1 MTRQFYIIIIT
12 LIPLL
17 LFSQPPQLQFEHI
30 NTSDGMSN
38 NSISCILQ
46 DRQGFM
52 WFGTSDGLDR
62 WDGYTFK
69 IFSHDANDSNSI
81 SNNTIWSI
89 HEDSSGNI
97 WVGTENGLN
106 KYNPLT
112 ESFIVYLT
120 DKTDSNSISNNIL
133 GPIFE
138 DNAENI
144 WIGTENGLNRY
155 NRKSNNFSQYF
166 FPGQFDSVSFWWNNN
181 TIRAINE
188 TEDGKL
194 LLGTTNDFLIFNP
207 QTGKTTTVPYV
218 IPGRKRWPSVT
229 TIYKDRVGM
238 FWIGIADDGVIEY
251 NPQTGKPR
259 LYETDPNDP
268 YSYSSL
274 FSNAFCED
282 KNGQLWIGSGDQG
295 LSIFDRIGRRF
306 IHYKSENKDET
317 SFKGPYVRSI
327 YEDKQGNIWIG
338 TQDSGINLVKKWN
351 KSFRHY
357 VHDSQNPN
365 SLGQEEVTNFLEDK
379 DGVLWITHFLGGI
392 SLFNQNTG
400 NFSHITHDP
409 KNPASMSRGGLYG
422 ICEDSY
428 GYIWLAVTPY
438 LDRFDRKTGIFKH
451 YRYDSSNPRSHAYT
465 FTLCCYEDHQRTM
478 WFGTNNAGLERFN
491 RADETFDRFCYDEV
505 DSNSISENC
514 IFSLYQD
521 RMDHFWIGTWD
532 GLCQLVYDTTGR
544 EKFIRYQPDPAN
556 PESITGKEIY
566 AIYQDRAGRLWIGTE
581 AGLNLFDL
589 EKQSFKALT
598 EKDGLPSNIIYGV
611 LEDDQGLSEGKAGN
625 LWLRTL
631 RGIVKFN
638 PETGKLR
645 VYDEGDGL
653 RYCKSIQQGYAAFY
667 KGKNGEMYSGGA
679 NSVTVFHPD
688 SLKDNPDPPKIAI
701 TDFKINYQT
710 VKINPKSP
718 LKKSVTFSDLIK
730 LDYHQNIISFEFAAL
745 DYTAPA
751 KNQYAYKLEGVN
763 PDWVFTGASQ
773 RFATYT
779 NLAPGEY
786 VFRVKASNNDGVWNE
801 AGASI
806 RIVITPPWWKT
817 TWAYGLYFLLM
828 VSLIYGAWRFQLNR
842 LRMRHDLEM
851 KQLQAEKL
859 EEVNRMKSHF
869 FANISHEFRT
879 PLTLILGP
887 ISQMFSQTRRP
898 DFRENLSL
906 MKRNALRLQRLINQ
920 LLDLSKLEAGRMKL
934 QVREENI
941 VTLLRSFVQAFESL
955 AKLKNIQ
962 LVFRAEQ
969 ENIPAYI
976 DREKLETIV
985 NNLLSNSFKFTPAGG
1000 KVIVAVNIPLNP
1012 PSKGDLHAP
1021 PFEGGSGGMCEIGI
1035 SDTGFGI
1042 PTDRL
1047 PHIFDRF
1054 YRVDDS
1060 YTSEPAPLD
1069 SSSLKKYPLGEKFY
1083 PTGQEGT
1090 GIGLALTKELV
1101 EFHKGEISVTSQVGK
1116 GTTFVIRLPIEKA
1129 VYKDKEIVDIPIP
1142 LSPFAKGKEIEI
1154 PPFEG
1159 GIGGMLEI
1167 QESQNKPY
1175 PEKPAKFKKSLPVL
1189 LIVED
1194 NSNMRI
1200 YIRSNL
1206 ENTYRIID
1214 AEDGEKGFL
1223 KCAKALPDLVIS
1235 DVMMPK
1241 MNGFQLCAR
1250 LKQDERTSHI
1260 PVILLTARA
1269 AAEDRIGGLET
1280 GADDYLIKPFD
1291 ARELQVRV
1299 KNLIEQRRKLRE
1311 RFRKEGILQPQEIA
1325 ITSTDQKFLQKAL
1338 EIVESHLSDEHFS
1351 VGNFGK
1357 EIGMSRALLH
1367 RKLRALIDHSPS
1379 ELIRSLR
1386 LNHAAQLLAKHGGTV
1401 TEIAF
1406 QVGFNNLSYFARCF
1420 QRQFGV
1426 SPSLY
1431 AGKNPHS

>member
-1 MTRQFYIIIIT
+1 MKNFCRNLWLIIFV
-12 LIPLL
+12 LL
-17 LFSQPPQLQFEHI
+17 LPTILYSQSDDLQFGHI
-30 NTSDGMSN
+30 STTDGLSN
-38 NSISCILQ
+38 NSVICILQ

-52 WFGTSDGLDR
+52 WFGTYDGLNR
-62 WDGYTFK
+62 WDGYAFK
-69 IFSHDANDSNSI
+69 IFTNDINDSNSI
-81 SNNTIWSI
+81 SNNSISSIQEDALGRIWI
-89 HEDSSGNI
+89 
-97 WVGTENGLN
+97 GTDNGLN
-106 KYNPLT
+106 VYDPLT
-112 ESFIVYLT
+112 EKFTRYTQVEKDT
-120 DKTDSNSISNNIL
+120 NSLSNNFVNT
-133 GPIFE
+133 IFQ
-138 DNAENI
+138 DHTGNI
-144 WIGTENGLNRY
+144 WIGTEYGLNRY
-155 NRKSNNFSQYF
+155 NRGSENFTHYF

-188 TEDGKL
+188 SEDGKL
-194 LLGTTNDFLIFNP
+194 LLGTTNDFLIFDP
-207 QTGKTTTVPYV
+207 QSGETTTIPYA
-218 IPGRKRWPSVT
+218 IPGRKRWPSVAA
-229 TIYKDRVGM
+229 IYKDRSGK

-251 NPQTGKPR
+251 NPETGKPR

-268 YSYSSL
+268 YSYNSL

-282 KNGQLWIGSGDQG
+282 KNGRLWIGSGDQG
-295 LSIFDRIGRRF
+295 LSIFNRTSRRF
-306 IHYKSENKDET
+306 IHYKPENKDE
-317 SFKGPYVRSI
+317 SGFKGPYVYSI

-338 TQDSGINLVKKWN
+338 TKDSGINLVKKWN
-351 KSFRHY
+351 KSFTHY
-357 VHDSQNPN
+357 VHDPQNPN

-392 SLFNQNTG
+392 SLFNRNTG

-409 KNPASMSRGGLYG
+409 HNPASMSRGGLYG

-438 LDRFDRKTGIFKH
+438 LDRLDRKTGFFKH
-451 YRYDSSNPRSHAYT
+451 YRYDSSNPKSHAYT

-478 WFGTNNAGLERFN
+478 WFGTNNAGLERLN
-491 RADETFDRFCYDEV
+491 RADETFDRFCYDAA
-505 DSNSISENC
+505 DSSSISDNC

-532 GLCQLVYDTTGR
+532 GLCHLVYDTKGR

-566 AIYQDRAGRLWIGTE
+566 AIYQDRTGRLWIGTE
-581 AGLNLFDL
+581 AGLNLFDR
-589 EKQSFKALT
+589 EKQCFKAIT
-598 EKDGLPSNIIYGV
+598 EKDGLPSNIIYGI
-611 LEDDQGLSEGKAGN
+611 LEDDQGLSKGKAGN

-653 RYCKSIQQGYAAFY
+653 SYCKSIQQGYAAFY

-688 SLKDNPDPPKIAI
+688 SLKENPDAPKIVI
-701 TDFKINYQT
+701 TDFKINYKP
-710 VKINPKSP
+710 VKIGNHSP
-718 LKKSVTFSDLIK
+718 LHKSIIFTDVITLS
-730 LDYHQNIISFEFAAL
+730 YHQNIISFEFAAL

-763 PDWVFTGASQ
+763 PDWVFSDASW

-779 NLAPGEY
+779 NLDPGDY

-806 RIVITPPWWKT
+806 RIIITPPWWKT
-817 TWAYGLYFLLM
+817 NWAYGLCALLIIT
-828 VSLIYGAWRFQLNR
+828 LIYGTWRFQLNR
-842 LRMRHDLEM
+842 LEIRHQLEM
-851 KQLQAEKL
+851 EHVHTEKL
-859 EEVNRMKSHF
+859 EEVDRMKSHF

-898 DFRENLSL
+898 DFRENLIL
-906 MKRNALRLQRLINQ
+906 MKRNAIRLQRLINQ
-920 LLDLSKLEAGRMKL
+920 LLDLSKLEAGSMKL
-934 QVREENI
+934 QVQEENI
-941 VTLLRSFVQAFESL
+941 VILLRSFVQAFESL
-955 AKLKNIQ
+955 AKLKNIK
-962 LVFRAEQ
+962 LVYKADQ
-969 ENIPAYI
+969 EKIEGYI
-976 DREKLETIV
+976 DRQKLETII
-985 NNLLSNSFKFTPAGG
+985 NNLLSNAFKFTKADT
-1000 KVIVAVNIPLNP
+1000 KITVNIGNSFLSPLD
-1012 PSKGDLHAP
+1012 KGKQ
-1021 PFEGGSGGMCEIGI
+1021 GGVVTIKI
-1035 SDTGFGI
+1035 SDTGVGI
-1042 PTDRL
+1042 PADRL
-1047 PHIFDRF
+1047 PRIFDRF
-1054 YRVDDS
+1054 YQADDS
-1060 YTSEPAPLD
+1060 SA
-1069 SSSLKKYPLGEKFY
+1069 GNM
-1083 PTGQEGT
+1083 EGT

-1101 EFHKGEISVTSQVGK
+1101 EFHKGEISVNSQVGQ
-1116 GTTFVIRLPIEKA
+1116 GTTFVIRLPI
-1129 VYKDKEIVDIPIP
+1129 
-1142 LSPFAKGKEIEI
+1142 GKEAYRKDEIAETATPLFLSLPREEEKGDIETVDTQFQTI
-1154 PPFEG
+1154 KG
-1159 GIGGMLEI
+1159 
-1167 QESQNKPY
+1167 SKTDTR
-1175 PEKPAKFKKSLPVL
+1175 KSIPVL
-1189 LIVED
+1189 LVVED
-1194 NSNMRI
+1194 NSDMRI

-1214 AEDGEKGFL
+1214 AEDGEKGFI

-1241 MNGFQLCAR
+1241 MNGFQLCSR

-1299 KNLIEQRRKLRE
+1299 KNLIQQRQKLRE
-1311 RFRKEGILQPQEIA
+1311 RYRKEGILQPREIA
-1325 ITSTDQKFLQKAL
+1325 INSTDQKFLQKAL

-1351 VGNFGK
+1351 VVNFGM

-1367 RKLRALIDHSPS
+1367 RKLRALTDHSAS
-1379 ELIRSLR
+1379 EFIRSLR
-1386 LNHAAQLLAKHGGTV
+1386 LNRAAQLLAKKAGNV
-1401 TEIAF
+1401 TEIAY

-1431 AGKNPHS
+1431 AGKHPYL